1 MLLRPLRDGEPESVR
16 VRFENGAFTGVKD
29 DSSLTTPAKPSTLS
43 GGFKPLILYLHLKAV
58 SWRK

>member
-1 MLLRPLRDGEPESVR
+1 VR

-29 DSSLTTPAKPSTLS
+29 DSSLTLS
-43 GGFKPLILYLHLKAV
+43 GGFKPLNLYLHLKAV